1 MACPSPIPAKNVVRG
16 SCTADA
22 VVPNSSDT
30 RGKAGTYI
38 SVASGAAAVRKMT
51 VATSAA
57 GTTPD
62 DRARVVIEVV
72 LTGAGVL

>member
-1 MACPSPIPAKNVVRG
+1 
-16 SCTADA
+16 
-22 VVPNSSDT
+22 
-30 RGKAGTYI
+30 
-38 SVASGAAAVRKMT
+38 MT

-62 DRARVVIEVV
+62 DVARVVVEDV